1 MLLDSNCNHCTR
13 VCTERCCKQHSN
25 ISNLKHQIFGF
36 IIKIIIRKV
45 SGRVFDCWML
55 YQILTIKWAKTLL
68 EMKWATWSEFF
79 KATIY
84 LMIAINFLFRLFF
97 LEDKNH
103 VLRIYNCSPIL
114 LHTRILK
121 ALIPDISLLHK
132 VSENK
137 AHWHYLNPKLF
148 ALIIPIQV

>member
-13 VCTERCCKQHSN
+13 VSTERCCKQHSN

-97 LEDKNH
+97 HEDKNH

-121 ALIPDISLLHK
+121 ASIPDISLLHK
-132 VSENK
+132 VSYNR
-137 AHWHYLNPKLF
+137 AHWHYLNHSNTSLGF
-148 ALIIPIQV
+148 

>member
-79 KATIY
+79 KATIH

-97 LEDKNH
+97 HEDKNH

-121 ALIPDISLLHK
+121 ASIPDISLLHK
-132 VSENK
+132 VSYNR
-137 AHWHYLNPKLF
+137 AHWHYINHSNTSLGF
-148 ALIIPIQV
+148 